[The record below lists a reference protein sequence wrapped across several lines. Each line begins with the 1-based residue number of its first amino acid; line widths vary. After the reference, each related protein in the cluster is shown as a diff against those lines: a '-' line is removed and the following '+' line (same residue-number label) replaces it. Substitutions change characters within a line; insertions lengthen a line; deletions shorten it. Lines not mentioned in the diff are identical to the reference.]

1 MKFTKMQSAGN
12 DYVIIES
19 GDVNRNWPQLAIA
32 MCDRHYGIGADSLL
46 LMLPSSKADF
56 RMQIFDADGSEAE
69 ACGNGTRCL
78 AKYVFEKGI
87 MRANT
92 DQLRV
97 ETLSGIRA
105 VQLRKENGRIIDI
118 QANMGEPR
126 FGADDIPVT
135 IKQGNEKVSVNKSM
149 LGYSA
154 NVDGKAL
161 SLNLV
166 SMGNPH
172 AVYFQPEAVTDFP
185 LSQIGPKVENLE
197 IFPRRTNFE
206 VVRVI
211 NREQVEARTW
221 ERGVGET
228 LACGSG
234 ACAIIAA
241 AQLLGYVDSK
251 IEVKVLG
258 GTLGVEWNGK
268 REILLSG
275 PAEIVFTGEWPDE
288 VQK

>member
-19 GDVNRNWPQLAIA
+19 GDVNRNWPQMAIA

-172 AVYFQPEAVTDFP
+172 AVYFQSEAVTDFP

>member
-97 ETLSGIRA
+97 ETLSGIRT
-105 VQLRKENGRIIDI
+105 VQLCKENGRIIDI

-154 NVDGKAL
+154 NVDGKTL

-172 AVYFQPEAVTDFP
+172 AVYFQSEAVTDFP